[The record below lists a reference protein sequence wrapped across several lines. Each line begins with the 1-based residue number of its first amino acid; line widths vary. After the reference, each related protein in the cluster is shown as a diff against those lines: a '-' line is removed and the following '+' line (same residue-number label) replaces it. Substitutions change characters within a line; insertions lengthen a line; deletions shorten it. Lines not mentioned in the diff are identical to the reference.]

1 MKKDRSFETMKKE
14 LAAGEAGVVPA
25 TVRSSVMHYFKRS

>member
-1 MKKDRSFETMKKE
+1 MKKDRSFETMKKQ

-25 TVRSSVMHYFKRS
+25 TLRSSGMY

>member
-1 MKKDRSFETMKKE
+1 MKDISYETMKKE

-25 TVRSSVMHYFKRS
+25 SEVKWYALF